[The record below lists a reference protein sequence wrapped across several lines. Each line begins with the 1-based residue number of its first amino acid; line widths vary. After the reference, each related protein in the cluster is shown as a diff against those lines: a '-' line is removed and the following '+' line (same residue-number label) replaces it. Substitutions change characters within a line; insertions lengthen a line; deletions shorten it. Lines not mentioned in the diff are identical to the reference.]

1 MKLKSSL
8 PLLAGLLLAAPAAAQ
23 QRAAAFEPL
32 PAASLP
38 STDARFVTG
47 STREDDPRGTPSA
60 RLAARSVSGGL
71 GMAGGALALGALG
84 YAIDRGV
91 SGEGEW
97 SGVGGLVLGG
107 IAGGMLGAGVGAAL
121 PDYEGRCGFGG
132 RFGRAMLGASGGLL
146 VGGLLATLA
155 PAEGLVIAVPVGVV
169 LGAATAADC

>member
-23 QRAAAFEPL
+23 QRAATFEPL
-32 PAASLP
+32 PAPSLSAGP
-38 STDARFVTG
+38 MDRAEGSADA
-47 STREDDPRGTPSA
+47 DPRGTPTA

-91 SGEGEW
+91 SGDGEW

-107 IAGGMLGAGVGAAL
+107 IAGGMLGTGLGAAL
-121 PDYEGRCGFGG
+121 PDYEGRCSFGV

-146 VGGLLATLA
+146 AGGVVASLA
-155 PAEGLVIAVPVGVV
+155 PASGLIIAVPAGVI
-169 LGAATAADC
+169 LGAARAADC